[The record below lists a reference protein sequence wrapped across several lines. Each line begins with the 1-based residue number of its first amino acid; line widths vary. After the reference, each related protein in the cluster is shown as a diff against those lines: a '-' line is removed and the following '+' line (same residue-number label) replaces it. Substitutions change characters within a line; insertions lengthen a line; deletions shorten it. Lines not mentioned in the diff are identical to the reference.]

1 MERPLSRSGLA
12 TQGGMARPSSR
23 GGPPGGGGVGAPP
36 PGTGYRGVMPQS
48 RGGPRP
54 GSGMR
59 TGARPGTGVNTDVQ
73 VADRPVTQQG
83 MTGMRTAAQGPGRQ
97 VQDKSYFL
105 TELRHKKQELS
116 KVLESMNFEIDKMSS
131 DAKLHAQ
138 LDRKHGTLS
147 TEVRALQGELADYNI
162 ILDKVGTATPPEEIQ
177 QQYMMLKQHNDGE
190 RKKVDA
196 VFTERSTWEQRTKDV
211 DHQVLNYQR
220 GLEEKLNELPP
231 AKREQYFELQGENDE
246 LLKTIEGLERELEDL
261 AHTANSMEVELASNN
276 IKQRALSLSEQ
287 IRGLQDRKFELEAE
301 ESKLSLSP
309 EEQREQMKLRIRAD
323 NEEIAAAE
331 QQIKMLQE
339 QIRKHEAR
347 NGAGVKVEL
356 PDAGGGVDTQEK
368 YEQLLRQEQELGDFL
383 DHYDSNKYKV
393 HSEISQRKET
403 ITALLERISKGLT
416 LQGNLPS
423 QRRFREMQDELEYKK
438 VQMENAQTTQ
448 TRLQQELDLRKSEL
462 EKINTLEDKIK
473 LELSSLN
480 TKIETMQE
488 ELVTFTRLDLLK
500 EQSIDKKHK
509 LEAARVRLSRTRDST
524 RQQVAEKSQMYK
536 TRRNQLQENELYIAL
551 EKLEVKMRSL
561 EQNIFTMQDYVKAK
575 EAENNYKPQLDE
587 VADICE
593 VLNQECQKAAR
604 L

>member
-1 MERPLSRSGLA
+1 
-12 TQGGMARPSSR
+12 
-23 GGPPGGGGVGAPP
+23 
-36 PGTGYRGVMPQS
+36 
-48 RGGPRP
+48 
-54 GSGMR
+54 
-59 TGARPGTGVNTDVQ
+59 
-73 VADRPVTQQG
+73 
-83 MTGMRTAAQGPGRQ
+83 MRTAAQGPGRQ